1 MPNDK
6 RSTPNS
12 FKKHPLLYG
21 LTATILIISL
31 VGLAVAILPIS
42 KYDIDHNILL
52 VISAIYLLA
61 GCSFFLWIYQRE
73 QDQQFVSV
81 LPEVIDEVKKV
92 SRVYY
97 NNTSAIQENS
107 ESVQK
112 LHNSIEQE
120 IGRLAESNKNIEK
133 ILIDMRQE
141 KRQLQ
146 DELDNWNQSSIE
158 FFELL
163 KRGLETEENNECRNV
178 FKRNIKEFE
187 IIVNNRG
194 LSRISPSIND
204 RFYESEHD
212 CKGEELSS
220 DVEEDSILKCVQWGY
235 RSGRE
240 VLRKAEV
247 ILAKKP
253 EIKVDSA
260 QEEIP
265 REDAK
270 DIEAES

>member
-6 RSTPNS
+6 RSSPNP
-12 FKKHPLLYG
+12 FKRHPLLYV
-21 LTATILIISL
+21 LTATILIIS
-31 VGLAVAILPIS
+31 VVCLAVAISPIN
-42 KYDIDHNILL
+42 KYDIDHNILF

-81 LPEVIDEVKKV
+81 LPGVIDEVKKV

-120 IGRLAESNKNIEK
+120 IGKLVESNKNIEK
-133 ILIDMRQE
+133 ILIEMRQE

-146 DELDNWNQSSIE
+146 DELDNWNQSCIE

-163 KRGLETEENNECRNV
+163 RRGWETEENNECLNV
-178 FKRNIKEFE
+178 FEKNIQEFE
-187 IIVNNRG
+187 LIVNKRG
-194 LSRISPSIND
+194 LYRIIPSENSKFEI
-204 RFYESEHD
+204 SEHD
-212 CKGEELSS
+212 CKVEEISS
-220 DVEEDSILKCVQWGY
+220 DVEEKSILKCVQWGY

-240 VLRKAEV
+240 VLRRPEV
-247 ILAKKP
+247 ILQKKP
-253 EIKVDSA
+253 EIKIDSS
-260 QEEIP
+260 QKEIAG
-265 REDAK
+265 ENSK
-270 DIEAES
+270 SIETES

>member
-6 RSTPNS
+6 RSSPNP
-12 FKKHPLLYG
+12 FKRHPLLYV
-21 LTATILIISL
+21 LTATILIIS
-31 VGLAVAILPIS
+31 VVCLAVAISPIN
-42 KYDIDHNILL
+42 KYDIDHNILF

-81 LPEVIDEVKKV
+81 LPGVIDEVKKV

-120 IGRLAESNKNIEK
+120 IGKLVESNKNIEK
-133 ILIDMRQE
+133 ILIEMRQE

-146 DELDNWNQSSIE
+146 DELDNWNQSCIE

-163 KRGLETEENNECRNV
+163 KRGWETEENNECRNV
-178 FKRNIKEFE
+178 FEKNIQEFE
-187 IIVNNRG
+187 FIVKKRG
-194 LSRISPSIND
+194 FSPIKPSKTNKFD
-204 RFYESEHD
+204 EAEHEFKD
-212 CKGEELSS
+212 DEESS
-220 DVEEDSILKCVQWGY
+220 DVSPGYILRCKRWGY
-235 RSGRE
+235 RSGSK
-240 VLRKAEV
+240 VLRRAEV

-253 EIKVDSA
+253 ETGVDSV
-260 QEEIP
+260 QEEIHQ
-265 REDAK
+265 
-270 DIEAES
+270 